1 MLDNKMGIPI
11 VTNVQIKTILI
22 PEKSQTNKK
31 VKNKLELYVRVTESR
46 NTCHGK
52 VPKVVKGC

>member
-46 NTCHGK
+46 NT
-52 VPKVVKGC
+52 